1 MMVKKNKERNDE
13 RDEYIKSLE
22 NEIKLLSLKQEKI
35 YDSDGEISVLLKKQ
49 EEFLVQQYYDKENL
63 LSENRRLND
72 EISRLIRTIS
82 LNHNYI
88 NYLANSFWWKFTFPM
103 RFIYRKLK
111 TKGTNYQ
118 FVKDAFS
125 EENLINVEDKVSVL
139 IFTYNAGEEFSI
151 QLDNLNKQKKIK
163 DMEIIV
169 VDRGSQDHTID
180 YAKKYGAKIINI
192 DNLNITDSEVYEKI
206 LPTIDGEYVVIID
219 QNKIVDSKFWIYQ
232 SIIPIMDNMAVST
245 VFFKQDVSLVRETTH
260 YPELKKRMANI
271 AGEQVLF
278 FPENRNI
285 IQFFS
290 PTLLDKSCILV
301 KKKISNLFL
310 I

>member
-1 MMVKKNKERNDE
+1 MVKKNKERNDE